1 MKKICD
7 DPLYDLLPQSIK
19 KDTTIRTASESI
31 KAPYQTI
38 CNHRL
43 DALIMARIDEL
54 PSAVLDHL
62 ATQWRAAVW
71 RDTWDVE
78 VKRNALKTL
87 IIEKRFLGTRRA
99 IENALSSVGA
109 GAYITEWWEMSPQ
122 GTPHTFEIVVNQND
136 LGGTISAD
144 QTNDIKRMIDYAK
157 PERSQYTF
165 TVMQK
170 TEAEIRVYGGAT
182 ALTFARIRSDEKL
195 KVEAKGAVKAYMAIL
210 PITVARV
217 R

>member
-38 CNHRL
+38 CNHRI

-71 RDTWDVE
+71 RDTWDIE
-78 VKRNALKTL
+78 VKRSALKTL

-109 GAYITEWWEMSPQ
+109 GAYITEWWEKTPQ

-170 TEAEIRVYGGAT
+170 TEAGIRVYGGAT
-182 ALTFARIRSDEKL
+182 ALTFTHIRSDEKL

>member
-7 DPLYDLLPQSIK
+7 DPLYALLPQSIK
-19 KDTTIRTASESI
+19 KDTTIRTASETI
-31 KAPYQTI
+31 KSPYQTI

-71 RDTWDVE
+71 RDTWDIE
-78 VKRNALKTL
+78 VKRSALKTL

-99 IENALSSVGA
+99 IENALSSVGT
-109 GAYITEWWEMSPQ
+109 GAYITEWWEKSPQ
-122 GTPHTFEIVVNQND
+122 GTPHTFEIVINQND
-136 LGGTISAD
+136 LGGAISAD

-165 TVMQK
+165 TVMQQTK
-170 TEAEIRVYGGAT
+170 GGITVCGGAT
-182 ALTFARIRSDEKL
+182 ALTFARIRSEEKL
-195 KVEAKGAVKAYMAIL
+195 RVEAKATVKAYMAIL
-210 PITVARV
+210 PITVTRV

>member
-19 KDTTIRTASESI
+19 KDTTIRTASETI
-31 KAPYQTI
+31 KSPYQTI

-71 RDTWDVE
+71 RDTWDIE
-78 VKRNALKTL
+78 VKRSALKTL

-99 IENALSSVGA
+99 IENALSSVGT
-109 GAYITEWWEMSPQ
+109 GAYITEWWEKSPQ
-122 GTPHTFEIVVNQND
+122 GIPHTFEIVINQND
-136 LGGTISAD
+136 LGGAISAD

-165 TVMQK
+165 TVMQQTK
-170 TEAEIRVYGGAT
+170 GGITVCGGAT
-182 ALTFARIRSDEKL
+182 ALTFARIRSEEEL
-195 KVEAKGAVKAYMAIL
+195 RVEAKATVKAYMAIL
-210 PITVARV
+210 PITVTRV